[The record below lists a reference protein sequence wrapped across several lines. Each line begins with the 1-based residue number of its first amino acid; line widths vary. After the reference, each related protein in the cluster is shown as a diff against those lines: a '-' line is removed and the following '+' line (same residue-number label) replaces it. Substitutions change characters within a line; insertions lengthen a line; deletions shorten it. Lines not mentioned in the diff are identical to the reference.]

1 MIRRTKIE
9 PSPVTSLFSWGQTRS
24 AAWRWI
30 RRPAPPV
37 RYRLP
42 DRLADVYHGYRDGAR
57 GLPTVTVPGHGGD
70 GVPIQGHV
78 GTPRLEVLRRLTA
91 ERIAGE
97 LMQAQTDIVPLSV
110 VAVPEALRL
119 VAVSTERLRMTSA
132 WYELVT
138 GPPTDD
144 QLSVRRLAEE
154 ESKRPEAL
162 VAARRLAEHR
172 KRELAAE
179 REHLSATEQA
189 HLMQQRLMSANG
201 MIEARMAIARI
212 RAVRLYEHGWR
223 RCATYWQQLVRSHP
237 QGCSLNGL
245 LEPVGPELPEWVLDA
260 GRPGGVDPTPEGG
273 SR

>member
-1 MIRRTKIE
+1 MICPKKIE
-9 PSPVTSLFSWGQTRS
+9 PSVESLFSWGRTRS
-24 AAWRWI
+24 TVRRWTS
-30 RRPAPPV
+30 RPAPPV
-37 RYRLP
+37 RYRLL
-42 DRLADVYHGYRDGAR
+42 DRLTDVYYGYRDGAR
-57 GLPTVTVPGHGGD
+57 GLPAVTVSGQDGD

-97 LMQAQTDIVPLSV
+97 LMQAQADIVPLSV
-110 VAVPEALRL
+110 VAVPESLRL
-119 VAVSTERLRMTSA
+119 VAVSTERLHMTSA
-132 WYELVT
+132 WYELVS

-144 QLSVRRLAEE
+144 QLSVRRLTEE
-154 ESKRPEAL
+154 ENKRPEAL

-179 REHLSATEQA
+179 RDHLSATEQA
-189 HLMQQRLMSANG
+189 HLMRQRLMSANG
-201 MIEARMAIARI
+201 MVEARMAIARI
-212 RAVRLYEHGWR
+212 RAIRLYEHGWR

-245 LEPVGPELPEWVLDA
+245 LEPVGPELPDWVLDA
-260 GRPGGVDPTPEGG
+260 GRPSGADPKPEGD